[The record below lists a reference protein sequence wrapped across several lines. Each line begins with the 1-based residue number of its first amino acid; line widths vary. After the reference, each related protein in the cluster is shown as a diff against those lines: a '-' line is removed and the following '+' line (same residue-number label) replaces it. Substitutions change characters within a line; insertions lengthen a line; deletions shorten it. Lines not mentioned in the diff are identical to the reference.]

1 MDASKKVSVRL
12 CTFVA
17 SYFFFSVAQCVPA
30 VKSQVWYIRKNLKL
44 YKIEFFLCALMTHI
58 QNIERNFTFTGK
70 RTDNEEQNEMGE
82 SLSDSN
88 EELGDKS
95 LFD

>member
-1 MDASKKVSVRL
+1 MYLCCIVS
-12 CTFVA
+12 
-17 SYFFFSVAQCVPA
+17 FFSVAQCVPA
-30 VKSQVWYIRKNLKL
+30 VKSQVWYIRKNLEL

-95 LFD
+95 LFDWNQIDYWHNS

>member
-1 MDASKKVSVRL
+1 MDASKRSVLGCVPLLHRI
-12 CTFVA
+12 
-17 SYFFFSVAQCVPA
+17 FFFSVAQCVPA

>member
-1 MDASKKVSVRL
+1 MHQKRSVLGCVPLLHRI
-12 CTFVA
+12 
-17 SYFFFSVAQCVPA
+17 FFSVAQCVPA
-30 VKSQVWYIRKNLKL
+30 VKSQVWYIRKNLEL

>member
-1 MDASKKVSVRL
+1 MDASKRSVLGCVPLLHRI
-12 CTFVA
+12 
-17 SYFFFSVAQCVPA
+17 FFFSVAQCVPA

-70 RTDNEEQNEMGE
+70 RTDNEEQNEMEE

-88 EELGDKS
+88 EELADKS

>member
-1 MDASKKVSVRL
+1 MR
-12 CTFVA
+12 
-17 SYFFFSVAQCVPA
+17 PG
-30 VKSQVWYIRKNLKL
+30 WKNLKL
-44 YKIEFFLCALMTHI
+44 YKIEFFLCALMTYI

-95 LFD
+95 LFDWNQIDYWHNS